1 MIVTNTDKRKSK
13 HHRLEVFF
21 FFFTEVVPEAV
32 LHEGSKRGK
41 THTLFV
47 TSCENK
53 GKQEILV
60 YCNQDI
66 AKQTCEKGRYF

>member
-13 HHRLEVFF
+13 HHRLKVF